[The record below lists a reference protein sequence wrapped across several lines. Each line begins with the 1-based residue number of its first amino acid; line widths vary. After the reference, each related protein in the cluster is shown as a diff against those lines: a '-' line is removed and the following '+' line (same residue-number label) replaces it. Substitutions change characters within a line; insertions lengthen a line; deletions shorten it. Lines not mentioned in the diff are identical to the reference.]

1 MDYDYHTHS
10 TYSDGRFLSSMVQ
23 AAAEAG
29 LAGIGVADHCN
40 VSNRERTQAAK
51 RDLGFNLDLTY
62 ERRRKAI
69 EALRERVDI
78 AIYDAVEM
86 DYDSRDEDAI
96 ATFLDEAA
104 FDYSIGSIHAL
115 DGVNIHV
122 ESYFA
127 EKSTDE
133 RHALVDRY
141 FEKLVSLVD
150 AELFDIAAHPDL
162 IERNPALRGFADEE
176 HYRKAAA
183 AFERSRTVPEINAGR
198 VLSGYGEFHPAPDFL
213 DILIETNVA
222 MTVGTDSHRPT
233 ETDDRTD
240 RIDALLDDHEISP
253 VGFL

>member
-23 AAAEAG
+23 AADKAG
-29 LAGIGVADHCN
+29 LAGIGFADHCN
-40 VSNRERTQAAK
+40 VSNREGMQAAK

-69 EALRERVDI
+69 ETLRERVDI

-104 FDYSIGSIHAL
+104 FDYSIGSIHGL

-127 EKSTDE
+127 EKSADE
-133 RHALVDRY
+133 RHTLVDRY

-162 IERNPALRGFADEE
+162 IERNPALRGIADEE

-183 AFERSRTVPEINAGR
+183 AFERSQTVPEINAGR
-198 VLSGYGEFHPAPDFL
+198 VLSEYGEFHPAPDFF
-213 DILIETNVA
+213 DILTETNVA

-233 ETDDRTD
+233 EIDDRTD

-253 VGFL
+253 AEIL